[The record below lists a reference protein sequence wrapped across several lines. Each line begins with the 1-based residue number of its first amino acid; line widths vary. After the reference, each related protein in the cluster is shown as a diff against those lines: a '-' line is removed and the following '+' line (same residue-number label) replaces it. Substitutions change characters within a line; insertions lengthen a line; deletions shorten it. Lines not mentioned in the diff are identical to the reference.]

1 MGTGKKE
8 ASRRTREGK
17 QVDGNIKVKGENFY
31 RSASKSTIRV
41 YDGMDFNHMR
51 QVVVLTTLQRR

>member
-17 QVDGNIKVKGENFY
+17 DGKQKDGNIRVKGENFY
-31 RSASKSTIRV
+31 RSASKFAGGAK
-41 YDGMDFNHMR
+41 DGPCH
-51 QVVVLTTLQRR
+51 

>member
-31 RSASKSTIRV
+31 RSASKSTTRD
-41 YDGMDFNHMR
+41 DGMVCNHTKG
-51 QVVVLTTLQRR
+51 LLY